1 MDDGHK
7 RIWVPDAAEIWRLA
21 FVKSRDT
28 VNGTVIVESRDGGEP
43 ETYSLNQTHGFDET
57 HESDLD
63 DAAMLNALH
72 EAPLLS
78 LIRRRFESDRIYT
91 NVGGVLISVNP
102 CECPMSYMFVCV
114 CTYVRTNI

>member
-43 ETYSLNQTHGFDET
+43 ETYSLDQTHSFDET

-102 CECPMSYMFVCV
+102 CECPMSYMCVYVCNYI
-114 CTYVRTNI
+114 YV